1 MCPKA
6 QDRRADTSEPP
17 IGAPGACSHRAA
29 GVKPIS
35 ECSAYCQEDSAP
47 EDVVGR
53 ETIEIAGPEADLQ
66 GQEPRILVQHVVHG
80 QAQVNIS
87 GHRPNGT
94 QIEITIVGYVR
105 QVRIV
110 KPLFAASELR
120 TAANA
125 SKFKPAVGRLVSAP

>member
-1 MCPKA
+1 V
-6 QDRRADTSEPP
+6 R
-17 IGAPGACSHRAA
+17 GAT
-29 GVKPIS
+29 S
-35 ECSAYCQEDSAP
+35 ECSACCQEDIAP
-47 EDVVGR
+47 EDIVGR
-53 ETIEIAGPEADLQ
+53 ETIEIAGLRAGVQ
-66 GQEPRILVQHVVHG
+66 GQERRILVQRVVHR
-80 QAQVNIS
+80 QAQLNIS